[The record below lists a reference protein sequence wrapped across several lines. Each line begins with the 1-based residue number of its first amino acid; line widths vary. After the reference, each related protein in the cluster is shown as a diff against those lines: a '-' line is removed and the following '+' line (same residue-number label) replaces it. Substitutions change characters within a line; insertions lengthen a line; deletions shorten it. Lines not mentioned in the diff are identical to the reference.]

1 MKQVHHLSP
10 ACAPSVRRPRC
21 QSGAHLWQVTLTVGQ
36 LLCLRCGLLACCPLC
51 QPVLPTPELV
61 LVHCPQHRLP
71 AHQQSATLAHSRRE
85 VQP

>member
-1 MKQVHHLSP
+1 MTHSSP
-10 ACAPSVRRPRC
+10 ASSTSERRPRC
-21 QSGAHLWQVTLTVGQ
+21 RSGAHIWQATLTVGQ

-61 LVHCPQHRLP
+61 LVHCPRHRLP
-71 AHQQSATLAHSRRE
+71 ARHQSATDVHSRRE